1 MCKAEDKLIMK
12 ILSVLKNEEGSAL
25 IVALLLL
32 MLLTL
37 IGIAATTTT
46 TTDMQ
51 IAGNEKSYKT
61 AFYNADAG
69 VYTTPKLIS
78 TAIDDG
84 ANPSVPFGSTIT
96 FLDDTGSPTDTS
108 NAFFRELMG
117 FKDDGHDDAK
127 DISFALG
134 GNNVKVDVER
144 DRTETLVGGGDEF
157 GAGAEGAGVG
167 STAGTAIYYNLD
179 SFGSGP
185 NNSESNVGATYR
197 KVVATAGGL

>member
-1 MCKAEDKLIMK
+1 MMK
-12 ILSVLKNEEGSAL
+12 MLSVVENEEGSAL

-51 IAGNEKSYKT
+51 IAANEKFHKV
-61 AFYNADAG
+61 AFYHADAG
-69 VYTTPKLIS
+69 VYAIPKLIS
-78 TAIDDG
+78 EAIDDG
-84 ANPSVPFGSTIT
+84 ANPAVAAIT
-96 FLDDTGSPTDTS
+96 YLEEDAGGVTD
-108 NAFFRELMG
+108 AFFKELMG
-117 FKDDGHDDAK
+117 FDAYDSDK
-127 DISFALG
+127 DIRFALG
-134 GNNVKVDVER
+134 GDNVDVDVER

>member
-1 MCKAEDKLIMK
+1 MK

-78 TAIDDG
+78 SAIDQG
-84 ANPSVPFGSTIT
+84 ANPSEASMAIT
-96 FLDDTGSPTDTS
+96 YLPDPDGTD
-108 NAFFRELMG
+108 AFFKEIMG
-117 FKDDGHDDAK
+117 FNDNDSDR

-134 GNNVKVDVER
+134 SNNVQVDVER
-144 DRTETLVGGGDEF
+144 DRAETLVGGGDEF